1 MAVLFHGAL
10 FDSAL
15 LELKIH
21 MLTRLVTRDDAEYL
35 FKWRNDPHTIAMSLN
50 SMPVNWNEH
59 IEWLQRA
66 LNDEKKLLILCYLE
80 NSAPVGFVR
89 FDVHYHH
96 AEVSINLNPRCR
108 GKGFAK
114 RCLTAALERFQRE
127 FRMPTQII
135 ARIKIDNKAS
145 QRLFIGAG
153 FTYFKAQDNITF
165 YALDLTLCQKT

>member
-1 MAVLFHGAL
+1 
-10 FDSAL
+10 
-15 LELKIH
+15 
-21 MLTRLVTRDDAEYL
+21 MLVRLVTRNDAEYL

-80 NSAPVGFVR
+80 NSAPVGLVR
-89 FDVHYHH
+89 FDVYHH
-96 AEVSINLNPRCR
+96 YAEVSINLNPHWR
-108 GKGFAK
+108 GKGVSK
-114 RCLTAALERFQRE
+114 ECLTAALKRFQRE
-127 FRMPTQII
+127 FRKPTQII

-165 YALDLTLCQKT
+165 YALDFTLCQKT